1 MTKHVPWT
9 KVDQTDFYA
18 LCVID
23 PKLAEEVKQIA
34 TREGKPFRDV
44 LRSAVRQRQFRRES
58 GLNKFWEK
66 LSPEERTAHAR
77 KAALEGWKRN
87 RSKSEDDRG

>member
-1 MTKHVPWT
+1 MPWT

-23 PKLAEEVKQIA
+23 PELADEVKRIA
-34 TREGKPFRDV
+34 IRENKRFRDI
-44 LRSAVRQRQFRRES
+44 LRSAVHQRQFRRES

-66 LSPEERTAHAR
+66 LTPEERTAHAR
-77 KAALEGWKRN
+77 KAALEGWKRT
-87 RSKSEDDRG
+87 RSRPES